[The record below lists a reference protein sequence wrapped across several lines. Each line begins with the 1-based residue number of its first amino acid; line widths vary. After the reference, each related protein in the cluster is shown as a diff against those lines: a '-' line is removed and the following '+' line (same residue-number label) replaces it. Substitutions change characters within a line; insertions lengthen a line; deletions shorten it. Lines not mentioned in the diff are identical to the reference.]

1 MQAINT
7 KIKRIALLQQ
17 LSNLCY
23 IELLNSSK
31 KLIKFFLFLI
41 LEIEKQFQF
50 LRNFEYSKSNIQKHL
65 CDKASCFFGIEWGED
80 GKREKMKNKRF
91 GQRIKE
97 KLVRKREHQRLEV
110 EQINKEKTENLKKKM
125 KNYYRAPE

>member
-7 KIKRIALLQQ
+7 KTKRIALLQQ

-23 IELLNSSK
+23 VELLNGSK
-31 KLIKFFLFLI
+31 KLIKSFLL
-41 LEIEKQFQF
+41 LMRAIEKQYLFF
-50 LRNFEYSKSNIQKHL
+50 RSFDYSKSNIQKHL
-65 CDKASCFFGIEWGED
+65 IEKASRFFGIEWGED
-80 GKREKMKNKRF
+80 GKREKLKNKRF

-97 KLVRKREHQRLEV
+97 KLVRKREHQRLEMK
-110 EQINKEKTENLKKKM
+110 QINKEKTENLKNKL

>member
-1 MQAINT
+1 MLVISSKT
-7 KIKRIALLQQ
+7 KRIALLQQ

-23 IELLNSSK
+23 IELLNVSK

-41 LEIEKQFQF
+41 REIEKQSQF

-65 CDKASCFFGIEWGED
+65 IEKASRFFGIEWGED
-80 GKREKMKNKRF
+80 GKKEKVKNKRF

-97 KLVRKREHQRLEV
+97 KLLHKREGQCLEMKQV
-110 EQINKEKTENLKKKM
+110 NKEKTENLKKKL

>member
-1 MQAINT
+1 MQALNT
-7 KIKRIALLQQ
+7 KTIRIALLQQ

-23 IELLNSSK
+23 IELLNGYK
-31 KLIKFFLFLI
+31 KLIKFFLFLM

-50 LRNFEYSKSNIQKHL
+50 LKNFEYSKSNIQKHL
-65 CDKASCFFGIEWGED
+65 CEKASRFFGIEWGED

-91 GQRIKE
+91 GQGIKDNF
-97 KLVRKREHQRLEV
+97 LRKREHECV
-110 EQINKEKTENLKKKM
+110 EIKQIHQEKNENLKKIL